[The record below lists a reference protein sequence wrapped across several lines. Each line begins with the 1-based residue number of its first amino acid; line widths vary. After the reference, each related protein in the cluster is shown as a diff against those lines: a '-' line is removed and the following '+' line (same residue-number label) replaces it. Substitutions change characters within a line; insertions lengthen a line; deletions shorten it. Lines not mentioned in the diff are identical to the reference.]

1 MSITNL
7 GGHSGCKVLLCEED
21 DNGIF
26 VRKISGDIDYNKR
39 LEIQAKKQSEFKS
52 KRQVF

>member
-39 LEIQAKKQSEFKS
+39 LAKE
-52 KRQVF
+52 